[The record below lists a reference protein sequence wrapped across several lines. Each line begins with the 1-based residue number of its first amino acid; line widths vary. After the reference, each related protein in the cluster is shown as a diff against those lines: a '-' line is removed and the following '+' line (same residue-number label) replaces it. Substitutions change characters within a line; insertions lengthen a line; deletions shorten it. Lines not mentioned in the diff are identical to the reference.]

1 MALKKGR
8 GLAKNLATFS
18 LAFAGF
24 PRLTPNS
31 NEEAQDKPDLEPL
44 HSKGLRSAQS
54 LLTMPSF
61 ESGVLQWGRD
71 GKKAFPYGTAI
82 DHHDSGLKSGGFP
95 FRQEFSGCEPRPGG
109 SVRSFRIQLRRPPRG
124 FPNEN
129 EGE

>member
-82 DHHDSGLKSGGFP
+82 DHHNSGLKSGGFH
-95 FRQEFSGCEPRPGG
+95 FGK
-109 SVRSFRIQLRRPPRG
+109 SFPDVNPARG
-124 FPNEN
+124 VA
-129 EGE
+129 